1 VPRPRKGPRLGS
13 GPSHERLLLGGLA
26 AALFE
31 HDKVRTTEAKAKAL
45 RPLAERLITFA
56 KRGDVHAR
64 RQVLKVVPDRDVVHR
79 LFAEIGPRMAER
91 QGGYTRILKLGP
103 RKGDGAPMAVIELV
117 DRQVEE

>member
-1 VPRPRKGPRLGS
+1 MPRPRKGPRLGS

-117 DRQVEE
+117 DRQAEE